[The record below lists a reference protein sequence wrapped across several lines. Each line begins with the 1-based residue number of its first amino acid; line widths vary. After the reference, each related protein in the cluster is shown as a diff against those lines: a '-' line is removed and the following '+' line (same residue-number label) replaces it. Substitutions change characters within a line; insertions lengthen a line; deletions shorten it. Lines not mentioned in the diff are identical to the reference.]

1 MHVERV
7 GLRCFIPAFRL
18 NFMFQSAV
26 VEYEG
31 WSTHSH
37 NHAISLQ
44 NHGAGHDT
52 IPYIKA
58 MDIPFHLIYG
68 SLICV
73 KRLQRDRQNKKGNLQ
88 TPGRHQNMITKYLS
102 VGLWSWFSYQQVA
115 LNVLFQMRYESIPYS
130 KKQPS
135 DRQRGWDTSCFHPI
149 QALFCLLFCTVRSSW
164 GLHTSLLI

>member
-1 MHVERV
+1 MAKLCQSQNPLDISGIPSIIKRRGERV
-7 GLRCFIPAFRL
+7 KRGPVSL
-18 NFMFQSAV
+18 
-26 VEYEG
+26 YEG

-73 KRLQRDRQNKKGNLQ
+73 KRLQRYRQNKKGNLQ

-102 VGLWSWFSYQQVA
+102 IGLMVLIFISAGSPECPLSYEV
-115 LNVLFQMRYESIPYS
+115 
-130 KKQPS
+130 
-135 DRQRGWDTSCFHPI
+135 
-149 QALFCLLFCTVRSSW
+149 
-164 GLHTSLLI
+164 

>member
-1 MHVERV
+1 MTDRQTSPHLET
-7 GLRCFIPAFRL
+7 I
-18 NFMFQSAV
+18 SDV
-26 VEYEG
+26 VIRKKYFEIREASCINWGIESEAIKYEG

-102 VGLWSWFSYQQVA
+102 VGLWS
-115 LNVLFQMRYESIPYS
+115 
-130 KKQPS
+130 
-135 DRQRGWDTSCFHPI
+135 
-149 QALFCLLFCTVRSSW
+149 
-164 GLHTSLLI
+164 